1 MQNITTLDLD
11 REAWL
16 TEAAQFILDDIIKPQ
31 MPQGWHPAT
40 DFRVALGYA
49 PRSTARS
56 KTIAVCI
63 ASAAS
68 ADGVNEI
75 FVTPAIDDSIDILA
89 ALSHEMIHYSDDCES
104 GHKNHFARLA
114 RAIGLEGKL
123 TSTTAGEV
131 LTQQLQD
138 IVATLGYIPHG
149 KIDLGKAKAKQSTR
163 MIKVACPADECGFS
177 YRTSQTN
184 IDKIT
189 DFLCPACAV
198 HDMSADNP
206 A

>member
-1 MQNITTLDLD
+1 MNSNTNLDLD

-16 TEAAQFILDDIIKPQ
+16 TEAAQFILDDIIKPE
-31 MPQGWHPAT
+31 MPAGWHPAT
-40 DFRVALGYA
+40 GFRVALGYA

-68 ADGVNEI
+68 GDGVNEI
-75 FVTPAIDDSIDILA
+75 FVTPAIDDSVDILA
-89 ALSHEMIHYSDDCES
+89 ALAHEMVHYSDDCES

-123 TSTTAGEV
+123 TSTHAGQV
-131 LTQQLQD
+131 LTEKLQD
-138 IVATLGYIPHG
+138 IVATLGHIPHA
-149 KIDLGKAKAKQSTR
+149 KIDLGKAKPKQSTR
-163 MIKVACPADECGFS
+163 MLKVFCPDTECNFS

-184 IDKIT
+184 IDKIS
-189 DFLCPACAV
+189 DFLCPACNA
-198 HDMSADNP
+198 HDMETD
-206 A
+206 